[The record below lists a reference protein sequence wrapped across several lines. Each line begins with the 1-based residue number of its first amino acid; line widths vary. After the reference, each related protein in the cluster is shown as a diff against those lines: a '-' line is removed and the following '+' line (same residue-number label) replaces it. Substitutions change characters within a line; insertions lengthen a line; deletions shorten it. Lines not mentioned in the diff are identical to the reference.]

1 MSNNTPLSEADIPQL
16 LQLLQGAL
24 SPDAPTQKQAEA
36 VLASIEGRIG
46 YCSCLAAVIGS
57 KDADHSARWLAAVQ
71 LKNSVNKYWR
81 PRYDSGGLTAEERA
95 YLRGRFLQLIPQD
108 DNQIAVQV
116 ALVVAKIAV
125 QVALVVAKV
134 ARFDFPSQWPSLFSD
149 LLAGLEPNAAAA
161 AAAAAGGGG
170 SAAGPS
176 LLLVRRT
183 YFVLHHVL
191 KELSSKRLV
200 ADQKAFAEVTKLLF
214 DHVWS
219 SWCSLLGDILGALP
233 AALAA
238 PGALAPPQ
246 LLLAF
251 ERWLLLLKILR
262 RLLLHGFQ
270 PDAKSLQPVQAVLLV
285 APQLLQAV
293 AALQAARPGSSEGGS
308 SSSSSSGSVGRSQ
321 LAAMVERGLL
331 KLLKTLS
338 QVQQEHPWS
347 FHAAGVLLPT
357 LEACYSLLLAA
368 AAAGGGPFP
377 AAREALLSA
386 ACGCVRGVLGCD
398 GYAGRA
404 GSGMGSAAERAA
416 AIKPMAAEVSSQLSA
431 WWGFPAQLPPLPAL
445 VAAGIVSP
453 QQQQQQAHTR
463 QAVLLQVLIA
473 GYFVL
478 NHRDLEEWSDD
489 PEPWAHA
496 NADTAAHSEG
506 LRSCCHQ
513 LALSLLLADKAALAP
528 VLVQLLQQVSQV
540 VPAGWGMGAPPA
552 QQQQQQQQQGW
563 QPLPGPAVH
572 GTGGVQYPAVLLLKE
587 AVYEA
592 PAAQQ
597 QAAGSSGSSSSSGV
611 DVVLQLAA
619 VAALRALVDDFG
631 FEGEAF
637 VAVLPAVLG
646 ALCGMLQESE
656 ELDTQTQV
664 FGLMNLII
672 ERLGQDVIAPHVGG
686 ILPLLPRIWEAAADQ
701 SLLRIQVLC
710 CASLLVNVLGE
721 GSAATYGL
729 LLPLLQQSLHPNSPQ
744 PELLEDALCLWL
756 VALRNAPGGLG
767 AAEGGG
773 PAGALLQLAPALAA
787 CLTNSTEHISLGM
800 QLLSSLIML
809 GGPSFLTAYGQQLL
823 GACAAYV
830 GEVVERGMLLLL
842 PPIDLLLVA
851 APQQAAPLVLPF
863 MQRLLGL
870 RLAGSESAVVVANSL
885 ALFARLLLQHPAAF
899 EQLLGNA
906 AAAGIRAADPQQQQ
920 QQGGGSSPEALLLG
934 LVSVWCEAFD
944 SIAQP
949 LARKLAA
956 CGLAALLGLPV
967 KALLQQLPLLL
978 SNISS
983 VWLELEASGADDPCS
998 DRGELLY
1005 GGGLWSGSSSSSAW
1019 EDGGYD
1025 DSSLGL
1031 SLVASEEASGE
1042 AERRQAL
1049 REAEPLRHMRLSRL
1063 LADKLAAAAALHGGE
1078 LAAAM
1083 AALDPAIGQQVQ
1095 AVLAAAG
1102 QQQQR

>member
-1 MSNNTPLSEADIPQL
+1 MSNFTPLSEADIPQL

-116 ALVVAKIAV
+116 ALVVAK
-125 QVALVVAKV
+125 V

-161 AAAAAGGGG
+161 AATAGGGG

-191 KELSSKRLV
+191 KELSSKRLA

-270 PDAKSLQPVQAVLLV
+270 PDSKSLQPVQAVLLV

-293 AALQAARPGSSEGGS
+293 AALQAARPGSSEGG
-308 SSSSSSGSVGRSQ
+308 SSSSSGSVGRSQ

-377 AAREALLSA
+377 PAREALLSA

-416 AIKPMAAEVSSQLSA
+416 AIKPMAAE
-431 WWGFPAQLPPLPAL
+431 
-445 VAAGIVSP
+445 
-453 QQQQQQAHTR
+453 
-463 QAVLLQVLIA
+463 
-473 GYFVL
+473 
-478 NHRDLEEWSDD
+478 
-489 PEPWAHA
+489 
-496 NADTAAHSEG
+496 
-506 LRSCCHQ
+506 
-513 LALSLLLADKAALAP
+513 
-528 VLVQLLQQVSQV
+528 
-540 VPAGWGMGAPPA
+540 
-552 QQQQQQQQQGW
+552 
-563 QPLPGPAVH
+563 
-572 GTGGVQYPAVLLLKE
+572 
-587 AVYEA
+587 

-701 SLLRIQVLC
+701 SLLRI
-710 CASLLVNVLGE
+710 
-721 GSAATYGL
+721 
-729 LLPLLQQSLHPNSPQ
+729 QQSLHPNSPQ

-870 RLAGSESAVVVANSL
+870 LLAGSESAVVVANSL

-934 LVSVWCEAFD
+934 LVSVWCETFD

>member
-108 DNQIAVQV
+108 DNQ
-116 ALVVAKIAV
+116 IAV